1 MYASVRRYTMNSG
14 ANVVGSG
21 LVEKGFIPII
31 KKIPGFV
38 SYSLID
44 GGSENGRD
52 VLITVSVFESREG
65 VEESVAQAAQWVG
78 ANLAAYE
85 PSKPM
90 IAQGTVLASA
100 SR

>member
-1 MYASVRRYTMNSG
+1 MFASVRRYTLNSG
-14 ANVVGSG
+14 ANLAGSP
-21 LVEKGFIPII
+21 LVEQGFIPLV

-65 VEESVAQAAQWVG
+65 VEESVKQASQWVG
-78 ANLAAYE
+78 ANLASFE
-85 PSKPM
+85 PSQPM
-90 IAQGTVLASA
+90 IAQGAVLVSA